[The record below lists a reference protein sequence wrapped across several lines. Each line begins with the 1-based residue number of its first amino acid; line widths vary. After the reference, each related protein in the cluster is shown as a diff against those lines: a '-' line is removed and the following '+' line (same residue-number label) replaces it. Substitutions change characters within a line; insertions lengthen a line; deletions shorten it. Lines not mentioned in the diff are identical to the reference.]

1 MIEEDGKTEEEFI
14 EEILDLN
21 QQLEAL
27 NREAHQLEGII
38 GHNVQA
44 IAGDSP

>member
-21 QQLEAL
+21 QQLKAL
-27 NREAHQLEGII
+27 NREAHQLEKVIA
-38 GHNVQA
+38 HNVKQ
-44 IAGDSP
+44 IAGGGD